1 MNRIFNL
8 NHQPKLEVMKKSMV
22 LLCILTNVAF
32 SLNAQKTIRSI
43 KLDSAVFNLIKQIRI
58 ENKQPSVLKF
68 FNGTIRSYSYRITD
82 QNCDAN
88 FFAHGIMDTVRKY
101 SNGECIFQNCLVFGD
116 ASQYDIEL
124 HPENIA
130 TLAQRAVDAW
140 MGSPD
145 HKWCLLLSWNRSFT
159 ITSQI
164 EIAADNKKAV
174 LSVSYH
180 AVQHTA
186 EIMELPYGLRDESAY
201 YLK

>member
-1 MNRIFNL
+1 
-8 NHQPKLEVMKKSMV
+8 MKKLAFIFSIV
-22 LLCILTNVAF
+22 VF

-58 ENKQPSVLKF
+58 ENNQPSVLKF
-68 FNGTIRSYSYRITD
+68 YTGTIRSYSYRITD
-82 QNCDAN
+82 RNCDAN
-88 FFAHGIMDTVRKY
+88 YFQHGSMDTVRKY

-116 ASQYDIEL
+116 ASKYDIEL

-130 TLAQRAVDAW
+130 ILAQRAVDAW
-140 MGSPD
+140 MNSPT
-145 HKWCLLLSWNRSFT
+145 HKWCILLSWNRSFT

-186 EIMELPYGLRDESAY
+186 NIIELPYGLRDESAY

>member
-1 MNRIFNL
+1 
-8 NHQPKLEVMKKSMV
+8 MKKLAFIFS
-22 LLCILTNVAF
+22 IVAF
-32 SLNAQKTIRSI
+32 RLNAQKTIRSI

-68 FNGTIRSYSYRITD
+68 FMGTIRSYSYRITD
-82 QNCDAN
+82 QNCDPN
-88 FFAHGIMDTVRKY
+88 YFQHGPMDTVRKY
-101 SNGECIFQNCLVFGD
+101 STGECIFQHRLVYGD
-116 ASQYDIEL
+116 ASKYDIEL

-130 TLAQRAVDAW
+130 ELAHLAVDGW

-145 HKWCLLLSWNRSFT
+145 HKLCLLLSWNRSFT

-186 EIMELPYGLRDESAY
+186 NIMELPYGLQDESAY

>member
-1 MNRIFNL
+1 
-8 NHQPKLEVMKKSMV
+8 MKKLAFIFS
-22 LLCILTNVAF
+22 IVAF

-58 ENKQPSVLKF
+58 ENNQPSVLKF
-68 FNGTIRSYSYRITD
+68 YTGTIRSYSYRITD
-82 QNCDAN
+82 RNCDAN
-88 FFAHGIMDTVRKY
+88 YFQHGSMDTVRKY
-101 SNGECIFQNCLVFGD
+101 SNGECIFQDCLVFGN
-116 ASQYDIEL
+116 ASKYDIEL

-130 TLAQRAVDAW
+130 MLAQRAVDSW
-140 MGSPD
+140 MNSPA
-145 HKWCLLLSWNRSFT
+145 HKLCILRSWNRSFT

-186 EIMELPYGLRDESAY
+186 NIMELPYGLRDESVY

>member
-1 MNRIFNL
+1 
-8 NHQPKLEVMKKSMV
+8 MKKLAFIFS
-22 LLCILTNVAF
+22 IVAF

-43 KLDSAVFNLIKQIRI
+43 KLDSAVFNMIKQIRI
-58 ENKQPSVLKF
+58 ENNQPSVLKF
-68 FNGTIRSYSYRITD
+68 YTGTIRSYSYRITD
-82 QNCDAN
+82 QNCDPN
-88 FFAHGIMDTVRKY
+88 YFQHGPMDTVRKY
-101 SNGECIFQNCLVFGD
+101 SNGECIFQDCLVFGN
-116 ASQYDIEL
+116 ASKYDIEL

-130 TLAQRAVDAW
+130 MLAQRAVDAW
-140 MGSPD
+140 MGSPA
-145 HKWCLLLSWNRSFT
+145 HKLCILRSYNRSFT

-186 EIMELPYGLRDESAY
+186 EIMELPYGLRNESAY

>member
-1 MNRIFNL
+1 
-8 NHQPKLEVMKKSMV
+8 MKKLVIIFS
-22 LLCILTNVAF
+22 IVAF

-58 ENKQPSVLKF
+58 ENNKPSVIKF
-68 FNGTIRSYSYRITD
+68 YTGTIRSYSYRITD

-88 FFAHGIMDTVRKY
+88 YFQHGPFDTVRKY

-116 ASQYDIEL
+116 ASKYDIEL
-124 HPENIA
+124 HPENIVI
-130 TLAQRAVDAW
+130 LAQKAVDAW

-145 HKWCLLLSWNRSFT
+145 HKLCLLLSWNRSFT

-164 EIAADNKKAV
+164 EIAADNKSAV
-174 LSVSYH
+174 FSASYH
-180 AVQHTA
+180 AVQHTDN
-186 EIMELPYGLRDESAY
+186 IMELPYGLRNESVY

>member
-1 MNRIFNL
+1 
-8 NHQPKLEVMKKSMV
+8 
-22 LLCILTNVAF
+22 
-32 SLNAQKTIRSI
+32 
-43 KLDSAVFNLIKQIRI
+43 
-58 ENKQPSVLKF
+58 
-68 FNGTIRSYSYRITD
+68 
-82 QNCDAN
+82 
-88 FFAHGIMDTVRKY
+88 MDTVRKY
-101 SNGECIFQNCLVFGD
+101 SNGECIFQDCLVFGN
-116 ASQYDIEL
+116 ASKYDIEL

-130 TLAQRAVDAW
+130 MLAQRAVDAW
-140 MGSPD
+140 MGSPA
-145 HKWCLLLSWNRSFT
+145 HKLCILRSYNRSFT

>member
-1 MNRIFNL
+1 MKELVIIF
-8 NHQPKLEVMKKSMV
+8 S
-22 LLCILTNVAF
+22 IVAF

-58 ENKQPSVLKF
+58 ENNKPSVIKF
-68 FNGTIRSYSYRITD
+68 YTGTIRSYSYRITD

-88 FFAHGIMDTVRKY
+88 YFQHGTYDTVRKY
-101 SNGECIFQNCLVFGD
+101 SNGECIFRNCLVFGD
-116 ASQYDIEL
+116 ASKYDIEL

-130 TLAQRAVDAW
+130 RFAQMAVDAW

-186 EIMELPYGLRDESAY
+186 EIMELPYGLRNESAY